1 MKDQKKQKQTKKYMK
16 YWNNKKEYQKWKIEN
31 DIWYLFYQSKKN
43 NCFNEKYYLLLI
55 LLVSYLKIDNEKVE
69 VDKQFYDVMKFLKYN
84 STFLVVILEDQGLTL
99 DLLCHSTA

>member
-55 LLVSYLKIDNEKVE
+55 LLVSYLKIDNENAKEKLLEWNLEYETIRKKELKRSKKKVG
-69 VDKQFYDVMKFLKYN
+69 K
-84 STFLVVILEDQGLTL
+84 
-99 DLLCHSTA
+99 